1 MHIFFCIFRAVC
13 KSSEGDEIFEE
24 MTEENELP
32 QGNLMEILKKN
43 SFLTVFPLMSCVS
56 LLFLISGLFSKY

>member
-1 MHIFFCIFRAVC
+1 MC

-32 QGNLMEILKKN
+32 QGTLMEFLRKN